1 MQTDNLDLIGRLDRL
16 SVALSRS
23 SNAETYSAKHRA
35 RYEKFGHDQIRYLQ
49 DYLQVYVLA

>member
-23 SNAETYSAKHRA
+23 SNVETYSAKRRA
-35 RYEKFGHDQIRYLQ
+35 RYEKFGQDQIRYLQ